1 MKDKVKLYDKEINKK
16 AEGIKALVMML
27 VIFIIGFFTGTY
39 AVNMELQKANEE
51 LQQLNNEKQ
60 EHIIELEKLLEEK
73 QVKLDEQFVEIDA
86 LKETVYMLEMYGK

>member
-1 MKDKVKLYDKEINKK
+1 MKFYDKDINKK
-16 AEGIKALVMML
+16 AEGIKAIAMML
-27 VIFIIGFFTGTY
+27 VIFIIGFFTGSY

-60 EHIIELEKLLEEK
+60 EHIIGLEKLLEEK
-73 QVKLDEQFVEIDA
+73 EVKINEQFIEIDA